1 MAPTRP
7 PRTRTERHVVTF
19 NSIPTIDVTALVAE
33 DPVGR
38 RDVIDELGRAARE
51 VGFVQIVGHGIDPES
66 FAALEDAAKR
76 FFAQPDDAKMKV
88 YIGNSTNHRG
98 YVPAGEEVFAGAT
111 PDHKE
116 AYDLSIDLP
125 ADDPDYLGGNPL
137 LGPNQWPDL
146 DGFAEPVSKYYDEVF
161 SLGRVLLRAF
171 AESLGEPSDLFDRH
185 VTTPPAQL
193 RLIHYPHDPSAA
205 DRPGIGAH
213 TDYEVFTLLRP
224 TAPGLEVVNAEGT
237 WIDVPYTED
246 AFVLNIGDL
255 LEIWTNGEF
264 TATSHRVRKVSHER
278 YSFPLF
284 FNVDYNTWVEP
295 LTQFVGAGG
304 PRYDGVRA
312 GDHLFAQT
320 AQSFTYLQRRLASG
334 EITLPDNARPL
345 YSLGREAQRS
355 APAV

>member
-1 MAPTRP
+1 M
-7 PRTRTERHVVTF
+7 TF
-19 NSIPTIDVTALVAE
+19 TSIPTIDVTGLVTG
-33 DPVGR
+33 DPVHRGA
-38 RDVIDELGRAARE
+38 VIAELGRAARE
-51 VGFVQIVGHGIDPES
+51 VGFAQIVGHGIDPAS
-66 FAALEDAAKR
+66 FAAVQRAAER
-76 FFAQPDDAKMKV
+76 FFAQPDDVKMKV

-125 ADDPDYLGGNPL
+125 SDHPDYLAGNPL
-137 LGPNQWPDL
+137 LGPNQWPEL
-146 DGFAEPVSKYYDEVF
+146 DDFAEPVSTYYDAVF
-161 SLGRVLLRAF
+161 SLGRLLLRAF
-171 AESLGEPSDLFDRH
+171 AEALGAPADLFDKH
-185 VTTPPAQL
+185 VSTPPAQL

-224 TAPGLEVVNAEGT
+224 TAPGLEVVNADGT
-237 WIDVPYTED
+237 WIDVPYADD

-295 LTQFVGAGG
+295 LPQFVTTDG